1 MQISIIHS
9 RVTDEQKKIL
19 LEALETYIKLAV
31 DIEQGI
37 FAAGGVLHADC
48 EAVLITNGSKQE
60 KIWGAD
66 WIPSSKEIRYEAL
79 INIRPKDNNP
89 SMTVLDP
96 DIRARIKEIVERLMV

>member
-1 MQISIIHS
+1 MQRPTRYLHNFLIRFRCH
-9 RVTDEQKKIL
+9 L
-19 LEALETYIKLAV
+19 V
-31 DIEQGI
+31 DICRIGSI
-37 FAAGGVLHADC
+37 HADC
-48 EAVLITNGSKQE
+48 EAVLINNGSKQE

-66 WIPSSKEIRYEAL
+66 WIPSTKEIRYEAL